1 MSLQFDHSQTGLFK
15 RKSNRITRPQ
25 ENKQNGTHRRRKHFG
40 DRREYSGGNEPWVH
54 YHPLQR
60 SLCELHFW
68 DAKPPISARWHD
80 LSRIY
85 FFFPEFLRYLY
96 KFPHIFIRSLL
107 LSLSHSLL
115 LSLPFSRGTS
125 SPPSNRAI
133 GFSPLQNLSDRKLN
147 LPPGRSVR
155 LSRSHFRSTEAD
167 PLHVLSFVLL
177 ARWKRSPRC
186 SAE

>member
-1 MSLQFDHSQTGLFK
+1 MVRTDE
-15 RKSNRITRPQ
+15 
-25 ENKQNGTHRRRKHFG
+25 EN
-40 DRREYSGGNEPWVH
+40 
-54 YHPLQR
+54 
-60 SLCELHFW
+60 
-68 DAKPPISARWHD
+68 ISATGENTPGGMNPGCIIILCNDRCANSTFGTRNHRFPRD
-80 LSRIY
+80 GTISRVFI
-85 FFFPEFLRYLY
+85 FFSPEFLRYLY
-96 KFPHIFIRSLL
+96 KFPHIFIRCLL

-147 LPPGRSVR
+147 LPLGRSVR